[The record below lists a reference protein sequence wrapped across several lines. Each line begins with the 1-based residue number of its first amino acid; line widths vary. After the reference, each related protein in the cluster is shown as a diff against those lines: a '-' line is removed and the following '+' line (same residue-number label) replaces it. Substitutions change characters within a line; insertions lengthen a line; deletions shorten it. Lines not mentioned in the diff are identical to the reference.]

1 MISESTGTLPNA
13 STMAS
18 RFAFALTLAVRF
30 VFGLAGMARP
40 PGVPAMA
47 ERRAAVRG
55 AVNGGR
61 VFSGLSQGGSGKAS
75 LGHIAEL
82 RLIFRVDSY
91 I

>member
-55 AVNGGR
+55 AVNGD
-61 VFSGLSQGGSGKAS
+61 
-75 LGHIAEL
+75 E
-82 RLIFRVDSY
+82 IFRSFTRRLGEGIPRPYRRVAFNFPC
-91 I
+91 

>member
-61 VFSGLSQGGSGKAS
+61 DFPVFHNAARGRHPSAISPSC
-75 LGHIAEL
+75 
-82 RLIFRVDSY
+82 V
-91 I
+91 